1 MLAARFFATMLW
13 GHHLHSPIVTAG
25 ACVCAAL
32 TAGVYLLLSHRSV
45 SIATCGILPIV
56 AISVAIVAV
65 VSITIVG
72 VSYSIIYQGS
82 ILILTELANQLG
94 FQS

>member
-1 MLAARFFATMLW
+1 MLCGARP
-13 GHHLHSPIVTAG
+13 HSSIVTAG
-25 ACVCAAL
+25 DCVCAAL

-56 AISVAIVAV
+56 AISVAIIAV
-65 VSITIVG
+65 VSITIVV

-82 ILILTELANQLG
+82 ILILTELADQLG

>member
-1 MLAARFFATMLW
+1 MCAARFFATMLC
-13 GHHLHSPIVTAG
+13 GDHLHSPVVTAG
-25 ACVCAAL
+25 ACVCL
-32 TAGVYLLLSHRSV
+32 TAGVYLLLRHRSV

-56 AISVAIVAV
+56 AISVAIVTV